1 MFKKIL
7 LGVFAL
13 LLLTSASVQAAPMVS
28 VAVDKIKMHSEAG
41 EKAPVLWILGAGYPL
56 SVLDDQGDWL
66 KVQDYAG
73 DSGWVA
79 APQVDRKPHM
89 IVKAELVEMRSGPS
103 KRFKL
108 VGRANNGV
116 VFQTLKVKTR
126 WIKVKHQSGLIG
138 WIDRSQ
144 LWGW

>member
-7 LGVFAL
+7 LGAFSFV
-13 LLLTSASVQAAPMVS
+13 LLTCASVQALSMVS
-28 VAVDKIKMHSEAG
+28 VATDNAKVHAEAG
-41 EKAPVLWILGAGYPL
+41 EKSPVLWVLGAGFPL
-56 SVLDDQGDWL
+56 NVMDDQGDWL
-66 KVQDYAG
+66 KVQDYVG
-73 DSGWVA
+73 DTGWIA
-79 APQVDRKPHM
+79 APQTDRKPHM
-89 IVKAELVEMRSGPS
+89 IVKADLVEIRSGPS

-116 VFQTLKVKTR
+116 VFQTVKVKTS
-126 WIKVKHQSGLIG
+126 WVKVKHQSGLTG